1 MEKTGEQLRDEG
13 MARAAAARR
22 LVLEEVKA
30 IAVGIAEAS
39 PDRTCHA
46 GLLVEPIKQR
56 GLPRGNYLQL
66 PGLRVPWL
74 GVHRRVGGQPRT
86 TTARW
91 HGESVEAADWIK
103 KFCAVI

>member
-56 GLPRGNYLQL
+56 GLPRGNYLGSVFRGWEFTGEWVVNHAPQRHAGMVRVWRL
-66 PGLRVPWL
+66 PTG
-74 GVHRRVGGQPRT
+74 
-86 TTARW
+86 
-91 HGESVEAADWIK
+91 
-103 KFCAVI
+103 